1 MGKDESIDEQLSVT
15 HQMGGMIEFEKTGV
29 YPEKLIIHSLKHEHV
44 WRLKVRNEIQIGTL
58 KINKEPIY
66 NYRFDGNAF
75 FFQILKNGLA
85 VSDWIA
91 VENMS
96 LMMID

>member
-1 MGKDESIDEQLSVT
+1 MDRDETIDEQLSVT

-29 YPEKLIIHSLKHEHV
+29 YPEKLIIRSLKHKHV
-44 WRLKVRNEIQIGTL
+44 WRLKVRKETQLGTL
-58 KINKEPIY
+58 KIKKEPIY
-66 NYRFDGNAF
+66 NYKFDGSAF
-75 FFQILKNGLA
+75 FFQILKNGLV

-96 LMMID
+96 LMMVD